1 MTGATL
7 TAFRLVTLVSAM
19 LALSFASVP
28 LYDWFCRVTGY
39 GGTTQAADA
48 APKMDEVLDKTI
60 KVRFDGSLT
69 DDLLTTDVP
78 VELVSLEDVSAW
90 LVRSGVAAG
99 EYAAV
104 VVRCASIHGD
114 MIASCVGDRSAG

>member
-1 MTGATL
+1 MTAKRSTVFKL
-7 TAFRLVTLVSAM
+7 LTLVSAM

-48 APKMDEVLDKTI
+48 ASDVVLDRVM

-69 DDLLTTDVP
+69 DGMQWTFKPKPPLNNILLKK
-78 VELVSLEDVSAW
+78 
-90 LVRSGVAAG
+90 
-99 EYAAV
+99 
-104 VVRCASIHGD
+104 
-114 MIASCVGDRSAG
+114 